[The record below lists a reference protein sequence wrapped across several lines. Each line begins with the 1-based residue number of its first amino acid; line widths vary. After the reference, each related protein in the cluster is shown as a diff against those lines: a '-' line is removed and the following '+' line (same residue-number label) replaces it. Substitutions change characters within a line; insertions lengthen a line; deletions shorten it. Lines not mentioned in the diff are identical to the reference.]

1 MKKLQ
6 LIYIL
11 FLTIITFSSCKETIK
26 KENKQ
31 TEKNYVV
38 EAKSTTINWTAYK
51 TTNKVPVKGVF
62 NSVTIESPK
71 TGSTVT
77 EALNGLKFSIPV
89 SSIFTK
95 DTIRDT
101 KLKKFFFGSMN
112 DTEVIS
118 GTLTI
123 INETSGSVNLT
134 MNGISHDLPIT
145 FTIKD
150 QTVSIESLM
159 DLDNWKAQLAL
170 KALNTACKD
179 LHSGE
184 DGIPKT
190 WNEVKIEVTTNLIY
204 K

>member
-11 FLTIITFSSCKETIK
+11 FLALITFSSCKETIK
-26 KENKQ
+26 KENKP
-31 TEKNYVV
+31 TEKNYVI
-38 EAKSTTINWTAYK
+38 EAKSTIINWTAYK
-51 TTNKVPVKGVF
+51 TTNKVPVKGKF
-62 NSVTIESPK
+62 NSVTIESAK
-71 TGSTVT
+71 TASTIT
-77 EALNGLKFSIPV
+77 EALDGLKFNIPV

-95 DTIRDT
+95 DTVRDT

-112 DTEVIS
+112 NTETIS
-118 GTLTI
+118 GTLAI
-123 INETSGSVNLT
+123 INETTGAVTLT

-150 QTVSIESLM
+150 QTVTIESLM

-170 KALNTACKD
+170 QALNAACKD

-190 WNEVKIEVTTNLIY
+190 WNEVKIEVSTNLKY
-204 K
+204 Q